1 MKMTGNRLAMAALLG
16 VMFGPADQAQIKHI
30 EMRVEGMT

>member
-1 MKMTGNRLAMAALLG
+1 MNTKKLTMAALL
-16 VMFGPADQAQIKHI
+16 VLIVSPVTQAQIKHI

>member
-1 MKMTGNRLAMAALLG
+1 MKKVGILLLAGFMLVPAA
-16 VMFGPADQAQIKHI
+16 QAQIKHI

>member
-1 MKMTGNRLAMAALLG
+1 MKKVGTRLAMIAILG
-16 VMFGPADQAQIKHI
+16 VFFAPADQAQIKHI

>member
-1 MKMTGNRLAMAALLG
+1 MRISRNRLAIAALLG
-16 VMFGPADQAQIKHI
+16 VMFAPADQAQIKHI